1 MLYPIEPQ
9 AHFLLYYN
17 KPIEKSKVLFL
28 FHIDFLFLFHID
40 FLCLYKYKQMDCPL
54 GQSIRLKKNHY
65 IGLLTTRGT

>member
-28 FHIDFLFLFHID
+28 FHIDFL
-40 FLCLYKYKQMDCPL
+40 CLYKYKQMDCPL
-54 GQSIRLKKNHY
+54 GQSIRFKKNHY